1 MPAAGACGPGKEW
14 MIIMEQKTLATWL
27 KIIIIGTGICG
38 IVIGALILPEVGR
51 EIVAA
56 NKEFSSWLMPWLVFL
71 WLGMM
76 PCYVTLIFSWQIA
89 DRIGKDRSFT
99 VENALRLG
107 WISKLAAGD
116 TAFFFVGNIVLW
128 LCGKNHP
135 GILLGALFICFV
147 GIVIAVAMAV
157 LSHHTRKAAALQEEN
172 DLTI

>member
-1 MPAAGACGPGKEW
+1 MPATGACGPGKEW

-56 NKEFSSWLMPWLVFL
+56 NKEFSSWLIAWLVC
-71 WLGMM
+71 LGRGRI
-76 PCYVTLIFSWQIA
+76 PCCVTFIFIWQIA
-89 DRIGKDRSFT
+89 NRIGKDRSFT